1 MVAVRGRLLTSPHP
15 LEKSKPWET
24 VEKVSI
30 FAELKI

>member
-1 MVAVRGRLLTSPHP
+1 
-15 LEKSKPWET
+15 LEKSKAWKT